1 MDDGLRRRV
10 AEYVDRHRLLPS
22 GASVLAL
29 VSGGAD
35 STCLMNL
42 LPAVHR
48 GRTAVLSFDHGLRP
62 DAAGEAAAA
71 VDAAGTLGL
80 EAWSLR
86 LAVDAGPGL
95 QERARRARYAAARA
109 HATAHGFDLIATGH
123 TASDQAE
130 TVLFRLA
137 RGTGRTGAVG
147 MAPLRDD
154 VVRPL
159 LCVTRAE
166 ARAWCLDRDL
176 PVVDDPSND
185 DERFARAR
193 VRLGLLP
200 ALEAVHPGAELA
212 VARFADRLRD
222 EGALLDAI
230 VDAAWE
236 RCAVP
241 RGLACDALAGE
252 PPAVARLLARRLLEA
267 AGVAA
272 DAARVDR
279 ALALAS
285 DGGRPVQ
292 APGGLIAVDR
302 GVLVA
307 EPAPAPPPRDAL
319 LGVPGAVR
327 FGGLLVSARRGA
339 SSAPSADRV
348 ALAVDGP
355 LTVRSARP
363 GDRIALPSGGRR
375 AVGRLLA
382 DAGVPQR
389 HRGAVPVVARGE
401 RVVWV
406 AGYRADPTLLA
417 APGTPATLL
426 EVTPA

>member
-10 AEYVDRHRLLPS
+10 AAYVDDNGLLPA

-35 STCLMNL
+35 STCLMHL
-42 LPAVHR
+42 LPALHP

-62 DAAGEAAAA
+62 GAAGEAAAVIA
-71 VDAAGTLGL
+71 SAGALGL
-80 EAWSLR
+80 DAWSLR
-86 LAVDAGPGL
+86 LGVDPGPGL
-95 QERARRARYAAARA
+95 QERARQARYAAARA
-109 HATAHGFDLIATGH
+109 HAAAHGFGLIATGH

-137 RGTGRTGAVG
+137 RGTGRTGAMG
-147 MAPLRDD
+147 MAPESHG

-159 LCVTRAE
+159 LCVTRDE
-166 ARAWCLDRDL
+166 TRAWCADRGL
-176 PVVDDPSND
+176 AVVDDPSND
-185 DERFARAR
+185 DARFARTR
-193 VRLGLLP
+193 VRHGLLR
-200 ALEAVHPGAELA
+200 ALDDVHPGAELA

-222 EGALLDAI
+222 EGELLDAV

-236 RCAVP
+236 RCAAAG
-241 RGLACDALAGE
+241 GLSCGALAGE
-252 PPAVARLLARRLLEA
+252 HPAVARLLVRRLLDG

-279 ALALAS
+279 VLALAR

-292 APGGLIAVDR
+292 VPGGLIAVDR
-302 GVLVA
+302 GVVVA
-307 EPAPAPPPRDAL
+307 ERPAPGLPPDAL
-319 LGVPGAVR
+319 LGVPGTVR
-327 FGGLLVSARRGA
+327 FGRLVVRASRG
-339 SSAPSADRV
+339 SSREPTADRV
-348 ALAVDGP
+348 ALTVDGP

-363 GDRIALPSGGRR
+363 GDRIPLPDGGRR

-382 DAGVPQR
+382 DAGVPHR
-389 HRGAVPVVARGE
+389 HRGAVPVVARGD

-417 APGTPATLL
+417 APGAPATLL